1 MKLLPFTEANLN
13 LLRHEGYTHIVL
25 KRIVDAKDRDY
36 TSEKE
41 LHIYEAF
48 PTGHPVLQKFI
59 SFETDSGPVQDLLES
74 SEADCYIMINN

>member
-1 MKLLPFTEANLN
+1 MKLLPFTEESLGK
-13 LLRHEGYTHIVL
+13 LRQEGYTHIVL

-48 PTGHPVLQKFI
+48 PPDHPMLQKFI
-59 SFETDSGPVQDLLES
+59 SFQTDSRPVQELLES
-74 SEADCYIMINN
+74 DEADCYIMIHN